1 MDRDHI
7 PIMEALSFGQHCK
20 ITRVDITTGI
30 FDCPKLLYAS
40 DGEEDDNLPNA
51 HENDNLPNA
60 HEDDNLPNVQGENPE
75 HEVVGPLGIVEPFQ
89 SLEQI
94 FNTQFHE
101 QSVDR
106 VRSLMAQSDEGNPL
120 LKEEV
125 VDLPEKLSNVEWI
138 EYLVKKGP
146 TILTSPKNRM
156 QTSTIL
162 RKLSGE
168 LMVLPPGNNAEVQ
181 GDWRDRSQ
189 WWRYLS
195 ALVSELMMVEDGCSS
210 EVRDAGLF
218 VLSTF
223 EYPALLELMAQEIAQ
238 TLVA

>member
-1 MDRDHI
+1 MDRDH

-30 FDCPKLLYAS
+30 FEVCPKLLYAS

-51 HENDNLPNA
+51 
-60 HEDDNLPNVQGENPE
+60 QGGNPGV
-75 HEVVGPLGIVEPFQ
+75 EVMEPLALVEPFQ

-101 QSVDR
+101 QSVDK

-120 LKEEV
+120 LKDEV
-125 VDLPEKLSNVEWI
+125 VDLPEKLSNMEWI

-146 TILTSPKNRM
+146 TILTSPKNRV
-156 QTSTIL
+156 QTSMIL
-162 RKLSGE
+162 RRLSGE
-168 LMVLPPGNNAEVQ
+168 LMVLPPGNDAEVL

-189 WWRYLS
+189 WRRYLS

-223 EYPALLELMAQEIAQ
+223 EYSALLELMAQEIAQ